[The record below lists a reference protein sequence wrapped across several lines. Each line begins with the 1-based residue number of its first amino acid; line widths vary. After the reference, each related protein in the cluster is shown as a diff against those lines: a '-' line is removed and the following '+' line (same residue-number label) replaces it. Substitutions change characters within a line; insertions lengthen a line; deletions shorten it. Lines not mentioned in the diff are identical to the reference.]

1 MQKQPPIE
9 FYKKV
14 VLKHFP
20 IFTGKHLFWSL
31 FIKKLQGFMFSCEYC
46 EILKNTYFQEHLRT
60 TTFLYGAVAHDSQ
73 ARNQE
78 FFRAG
83 EVSWN

>member
-1 MQKQPPIE
+1 
-9 FYKKV
+9 
-14 VLKHFP
+14 
-20 IFTGKHLFWSL
+20 
-31 FIKKLQGFMFSCEYC
+31 MFSCEYC
-46 EILKNTYFQEHLRT
+46 EILKNTYFQEHLQT